1 MVLGCPDTLFLAL
14 RGATPHIS
22 IFPGSFM
29 TDRSALFN
37 CLSSALNLDESTR
50 LSALQLFEAYNK
62 AEAPQSSDSAMDYL
76 LRCAILAASR
86 LTVTPTLEGTEVC
99 GSALSLSQ
107 VLRDLPDLDTA
118 AFMQHLKK
126 FLERVPLPESVRK
139 DLSDIKAAFTFSH
152 TFFKKFEELWNQLV
166 PGSGPA
172 KQIAWLLYIL
182 CKARV
187 LRRRTEIVENVLT
200 LLGSIHFVLLRT
212 PESTTLTGTSS
223 EKMVQ
228 CLCDLLKTQ
237 PKYAQPYVDRVLE
250 EVRTLISARVL
261 QPGTDL
267 DQLTDL
273 FARSDKATD
282 ILRSLTQAYGESLTP
297 ADIDERDFLLTSMR
311 LKILTPRKQR
321 VQMTPFAKQIDS
333 SQKLISQRLLRWDA
347 NAESVSLQSKMQEV
361 KLQPGTPIRSAVA
374 AVTPM
379 TQAMEMNNW
388 LTSLTDTME
397 TVALSDTLIEYCSRC
412 EPNAKAEIETL
423 IGAMKEALEVLCRLH
438 DIGSEAVGT
447 GSGLQSCNPKVSLIL
462 KLYLQLLELMLQS
475 EGRKNSTAN
484 FSAILHSACFHRSL
498 LASCFESVLFLH
510 NICSVAFEE
519 VLQTCQISGFDFW
532 KIITT
537 FCNVDPRMP
546 IPLKTHFR
554 VIEVRIITS
563 LGWVTS
569 SPVHETLR
577 LLAEKA
583 RATIAEDS
591 GENEDS
597 ESPADSQPELH
608 VTYDLFFRRVLSFTA
623 YRVLTMTEEL
633 ALPGLLQEDIWAAMK
648 FFLSEKTELLRDR
661 HLDQL
666 ILCAVFGVCK
676 ARSHPLKFA
685 SLLQIYANLNPDE
698 ALSVTRQVRLDSG
711 EGSIIDLYNSTMV
724 PHIRDFTSGHRRS
737 NSARILSFSPTSSL
751 RSTISPQFLQS
762 PSMGRSPY
770 RSPYMTPMTQR
781 LFAVPESPTVRSSD
795 KLIDFDNEERKY
807 EPRPKATQLE
817 LPSFK
822 S

>member
-1 MVLGCPDTLFLAL
+1 M
-14 RGATPHIS
+14 S
-22 IFPGSFM
+22 
-29 TDRSALFN
+29 DRSALFN
-37 CLSSALNLDESTR
+37 SLSSVLNLDESTR
-50 LSALQLFEAYNK
+50 LSALQLFEAYSK
-62 AEAPQSSDSAMDYL
+62 AEAMQPPESAVDYL

-86 LTVTPTLEGTEVC
+86 LTITPTLEGAEVC

-126 FLERVPLPESVRK
+126 FLERVPLSESVRK

-152 TFFKKFEELWNQLV
+152 TFFKKFEELWDQLV
-166 PGSGPA
+166 PGNGPA

-182 CKARV
+182 CKARM
-187 LRRRTEIVENVLT
+187 LRKRTEIVENVLT

-212 PESTTLTGTSS
+212 PEVTTLTGTSS
-223 EKMVQ
+223 EKIIQ

-237 PKYAQPYVDRVLE
+237 PKYAQPYIDRVQE
-250 EVRTLISARVL
+250 EVKTLISTRVL
-261 QPGTDL
+261 APGSDI

-273 FARSDKATD
+273 FARNDRVTD
-282 ILRSLTQAYGESLTP
+282 ILRSLTNLYGESLTP
-297 ADIDERDFLLTSMR
+297 ADIDERDFLLTSGR

-397 TVALSDTLIEYCSRC
+397 TVRLSDTLLEYCSRC
-412 EPNAKAEIETL
+412 EPDAREEIETL
-423 IGAMKEALEVLCRLH
+423 IMTIKVALEELCRVH
-438 DIGSEAVGT
+438 DIGSEAVGA
-447 GSGLQSCNPKVSLIL
+447 GAGLQSCNPKVSLIL

-475 EGRKNSTAN
+475 EGRKNSSAN
-484 FSAILHSACFHRSL
+484 FSAILHSVCFHRSL

-519 VLQTCQISGFDFW
+519 VLQSCQISGFDFW

-554 VIEVRIITS
+554 VIEVRIITT

-569 SPVHETLR
+569 SPVHEALR
-577 LLAEKA
+577 LIAEKA

-597 ESPADSQPELH
+597 ESPRRAETQPELH

-623 YRVLTMTEEL
+623 YRVLTITEDL

-666 ILCAVFGVCK
+666 ILCAIFGVCK

-685 SLLQIYANLNPDE
+685 NLLQIYANLNPDE
-698 ALSVTRQVRLDSG
+698 ALCVTRQVRLESSS
-711 EGSIIDLYNSTMV
+711 GSIIDLYNSTMV

-737 NSARILSFSPTSSL
+737 NSARIQSFSPTSSL
-751 RSTISPQFLQS
+751 RSTISPQFMQS

-807 EPRPKATQLE
+807 EPRPRVTQLE